1 MSTMQHSEDLNSL
14 EHLAR
19 IGAIQENAKWS
30 SWGSPVG
37 LIIFFN
43 GIALMAVLIRYAILL
58 K

>member
-1 MSTMQHSEDLNSL
+1 MNHSKEFEGLDGL

-19 IGAIQENAKWS
+19 INAMNDYSRWS

-43 GIALMAVLIRYAILL
+43 GMALLAILIRYAILM

>member
-1 MSTMQHSEDLNSL
+1 MSNDIDHL

-19 IGAIQENAKWS
+19 IGAIQENTKWS

-43 GIALMAVLIRYAILL
+43 GMALFALLIRFIFLM

>member
-1 MSTMQHSEDLNSL
+1 MDNKGLEQLED
-14 EHLAR
+14 LAR

-37 LIIFFN
+37 LVIFFN
-43 GIALMAVLIRYAILL
+43 GVVLCAILIRYATLM

>member
-1 MSTMQHSEDLNSL
+1 MDHLED
-14 EHLAR
+14 LAR

-37 LIIFFN
+37 LVIFFN
-43 GIALMAVLIRYAILL
+43 GMALLAILIRYATLM

>member
-1 MSTMQHSEDLNSL
+1 MNHMEHDNSLDTL

-19 IGAIQENAKWS
+19 IGAIQEHSKWS

-43 GIALMAVLIRYAILL
+43 GMALMGILIRFAIIM

>member
-1 MSTMQHSEDLNSL
+1 MNHTQHANDLDTL

-19 IGAIQENAKWS
+19 IGAIQDNAKWS

-43 GIALMAVLIRYAILL
+43 GAALMAILIRYAILM

>member
-1 MSTMQHSEDLNSL
+1 MNHMEHLED
-14 EHLAR
+14 LAR

-43 GIALMAVLIRYAILL
+43 GMALVAILIRYAILM

>member
-1 MSTMQHSEDLNSL
+1 MDNVKQDDLKQLED
-14 EHLAR
+14 LAR
-19 IGAIQENAKWS
+19 IGAIQDNARWS

-43 GIALMAVLIRYAILL
+43 GMALCAILIRYIFLM

>member
-1 MSTMQHSEDLNSL
+1 MNHEMDHL

-37 LIIFFN
+37 LVIFFN
-43 GIALMAVLIRYAILL
+43 GMALLAILIRYATLM

>member
-1 MSTMQHSEDLNSL
+1 MQHLEELAELNAFEGHSSV
-14 EHLAR
+14 
-19 IGAIQENAKWS
+19 WS

-43 GIALMAVLIRYAILL
+43 GMALFAILIRYAFLM